1 MSFEL
6 VVPVLIGW
14 TLLFAL
20 VNSEEDPLA
29 KVVCESSEDGY
40 IVPDPRQCDR
50 YVECSPS
57 GKRSVHLCMD
67 GWALNLKTGHCDLG
81 TKVDCSGREKLQA
94 PRGRGKCPRMNG
106 NFPLPANISCSEYID
121 CRDGHPFEQSCG
133 RGAVFDLILG
143 CVHPDE
149 TTREGC
155 RAEDVFGFKCPALS
169 GDSLRFGDHDRIAH
183 PTDCA
188 AFYACLATGQPRL
201 LGCSNPKVFD
211 AKSGKCMHQS
221 QVPGCENYYPPEELD
236 IDIELEREKIAEE
249 IRAELEAK
257 YGLQSGTLNSQHKS
271 TSRGSTAAKTQD
283 KTAKKQPTI
292 KTHRPDG
299 FAGLGRKKAPSF
311 SAARTRGP
319 VRTSSSVPTNA
330 PQFRPSSGNVQI
342 SSDDGQASSVIR
354 PASPSPQQSQYRR
367 PVQALHADPASHQ
380 KQSSRQSVN
389 SRQSANPRQRPQPQ
403 SSFQQAQS
411 NSQQSVSRQQAPQN
425 SPREQTILQSG
436 SETGR
441 MQKDSVQQSS
451 EAPVRVHQTSSR
463 SSPTHLKEDVS
474 GSRGQP
480 TPSRSQPAD
489 TRNKA
494 SLLVPTNQIQDSSFQ
509 QVQRT
514 VVSQATQGNSANTN
528 SRYLHVQ
535 SKEPRTQTQP
545 RAQPR
550 ILPTNARYSQE
561 KQTTDYRLQTAQSSS
576 VDALLSEKQESS
588 HRSQAKPPRAVP
600 VDARYSPLEQTE
612 SRLQATRPI
621 ALAAGPRY
629 GEVSLTNSRSP
640 TSAKPHLVATDS
652 RYEVV
657 NPSEE
662 GREPSQPSGPGDY
675 KYQPSQLSGSGDKY
689 QPSQPSVPG
698 DYRYQPSQPRVS
710 NSRYQYSQPRGSA
723 DSRYRQVDHTGS
735 RSEASLP
742 RVAPTEA
749 RSRDA
754 SQINYGG
761 RPSDLEAQQLNIR
774 YKDSQPSVQKSVSSS
789 LQTHQTVQQSISDS
803 DPIVYQQAQS
813 RPQTPQKSVLLQ
825 SLTGARA
832 ESSGFVREQ
841 QVVQQQHSQHEQ
853 YHQPQH
859 QPQQQPP
866 LPRRSFFGSLLR
878 REGL

>member
-1 MSFEL
+1 M
-6 VVPVLIGW
+6 
-14 TLLFAL
+14 
-20 VNSEEDPLA
+20 
-29 KVVCESSEDGY
+29 
-40 IVPDPRQCDR
+40 
-50 YVECSPS
+50 
-57 GKRSVHLCMD
+57 
-67 GWALNLKTGHCDLG
+67 
-81 TKVDCSGREKLQA
+81 
-94 PRGRGKCPRMNG
+94 
-106 NFPLPANISCSEYID
+106 
-121 CRDGHPFEQSCG
+121 
-133 RGAVFDLILG
+133 
-143 CVHPDE
+143 
-149 TTREGC
+149 
-155 RAEDVFGFKCPALS
+155 
-169 GDSLRFGDHDRIAH
+169 
-183 PTDCA
+183 
-188 AFYACLATGQPRL
+188 AT
-201 LGCSNPKVFD
+201 
-211 AKSGKCMHQS
+211 
-221 QVPGCENYYPPEELD
+221 
-236 IDIELEREKIAEE
+236 
-249 IRAELEAK
+249 
-257 YGLQSGTLNSQHKS
+257 HK
-271 TSRGSTAAKTQD
+271 
-283 KTAKKQPTI
+283 
-292 KTHRPDG
+292 
-299 FAGLGRKKAPSF
+299 
-311 SAARTRGP
+311 
-319 VRTSSSVPTNA
+319 
-330 PQFRPSSGNVQI
+330 
-342 SSDDGQASSVIR
+342 
-354 PASPSPQQSQYRR
+354 SQYRR
-367 PVQALHADPASHQ
+367 PVQALHTDPASHQ

-389 SRQSANPRQRPQPQ
+389 SRQSANPRQKPQPQ

-441 MQKDSVQQSS
+441 MQKDSVQHSS
-451 EAPVRVHQTSSR
+451 EAPARVHQTSSR
-463 SSPTHLKEDVS
+463 SSPTHLKEDTS

-514 VVSQATQGNSANTN
+514 VVSQATQANSANTN
-528 SRYLHVQ
+528 SRYLQVQ
-535 SKEPRTQTQP
+535 SKEPRTQAQP
-545 RAQPR
+545 RAQPK

-576 VDALLSEKQESS
+576 VDALLSEKQQSS
-588 HRSQAKPPRAVP
+588 HRSQANPPRAVP
-600 VDARYSPLEQTE
+600 VDALKQTE
-612 SRLQATRPI
+612 PRLQASRPI

-675 KYQPSQLSGSGDKY
+675 
-689 QPSQPSVPG
+689 
-698 DYRYQPSQPRVS
+698 RYQPSQPRVS
-710 NSRYQYSQPRGSA
+710 SSRYQTSQPRGSA

-742 RVAPTEA
+742 RVALTEA
-749 RSRDA
+749 RSRDS

-774 YKDSQPSVQKSVSSS
+774 YRDSQPSAQKSVSSS
-789 LQTHQTVQQSISDS
+789 LKTQQTVQQIISDS

-813 RPQTPQKSVLLQ
+813 RPHTPQKSVLLQ

-853 YHQPQH
+853 YHQPQPQPQH

>member
-1 MSFEL
+1 MAWMSFEL

-57 GKRSVHLCMD
+57 GKRSVHLCLD

-106 NFPLPANISCSEYID
+106 NFPLPANISCSDYID

-271 TSRGSTAAKTQD
+271 TSRGSNAAKNQD

-330 PQFRPSSGNVQI
+330 PQFRPSSENVQI
-342 SSDDGQASSVIR
+342 SSDDAQASSVIR

-389 SRQSANPRQRPQPQ
+389 SRQSANPRQKPQSQ

-436 SETGR
+436 SES

-463 SSPTHLKEDVS
+463 SSPTHLKEDAS

-480 TPSRSQPAD
+480 TPPRSQPAD

-494 SLLVPTNQIQDSSFQ
+494 SLLVP
-509 QVQRT
+509 
-514 VVSQATQGNSANTN
+514 QATQANSVNTN
-528 SRYLHVQ
+528 SRYLQVQ
-535 SKEPRTQTQP
+535 SKEPRTQ
-545 RAQPR
+545 AQPR
-550 ILPTNARYSQE
+550 ISPTNARYSQE

-576 VDALLSEKQESS
+576 VDALLSETQQSS
-588 HRSQAKPPRAVP
+588 HRSQANPPRAVP

-612 SRLQATRPI
+612 PRLQASRPI
-621 ALAAGPRY
+621 TLAAGPRY
-629 GEVSLTNSRSP
+629 GGVSLTNSRSP
-640 TSAKPHLVATDS
+640 TPAKPHLVATDS

-657 NPSEE
+657 NPSKER
-662 GREPSQPSGPGDY
+662 REPSQPSGPGDY

-710 NSRYQYSQPRGSA
+710 NSRYQSSQPRGSA
-723 DSRYRQVDHTGS
+723 DSRYRQVDQTGS

-754 SQINYGG
+754 SQITYGG

-774 YKDSQPSVQKSVSSS
+774 YRDLQPSVQKSVSSS
-789 LQTHQTVQQSISDS
+789 LKTQQTVQQSISDS
-803 DPIVYQQAQS
+803 DPILYQQAQS

-832 ESSGFVREQ
+832 ESSGLVREQ

-859 QPQQQPP
+859 QPQQQPQHQPQQQPQQQPP